1 MSLFLASALR
11 KSPIRSRGG
20 VSAWFGSFAAAEKE
34 RDLGALGRAVAGV
47 LAVGGS
53 AIGLCMLPSFSSFPD
68 SSLSFADSNLE
79 PSEPEHPMASDDV
92 KMEKKSKFL
101 FAGVTCQLICA
112 DSYRRRVFFKYE
124 KRIRMRSSPEKVFF
138 LNVFI
143 VCGISLTES
152 MVDVIFHVFDTNRD
166 GNLSSE
172 EFLRALQRRESD
184 ACQPSAPGGGIMGL
198 LSCWLQ
204 CANNCSRPQAF
215 S

>member
-11 KSPIRSRGG
+11 KSPIRSRVG

-34 RDLGALGRAVAGV
+34 RDLGALGRAVARV

-79 PSEPEHPMASDDV
+79 PSEPEHPMASDDA

-101 FAGVTCQLICA
+101 FAG
-112 DSYRRRVFFKYE
+112 
-124 KRIRMRSSPEKVFF
+124 
-138 LNVFI
+138 